1 MKLKTENESYNGA
14 NVVVAVFDEDKI
26 NDYRAKLKE
35 RLNKSLEFKDNI
47 IEYYKWLKN
56 QNW

>member
-1 MKLKTENESYNGA
+1 MKLKTENKCYNGA

-35 RLNKSLEFKDNI
+35 RLNKSLEYNDDI
-47 IEYYKWLKN
+47 VVYYKWLEN
-56 QNW
+56 QN

>member
-1 MKLKTENESYNGA
+1 MKLKTENERYNGA

-35 RLNKSLEFKDNI
+35 RLNKSLEYKDNI
-47 IEYYKWLKN
+47 IEYYKWLEN
-56 QNW
+56 QY